1 MKKTLLCLFTG
12 FALLSAHAQKVVWEK
27 TLGGK
32 HSEYL
37 FDMVPTVDYGFLL
50 AGSSF
55 SDKTGSKTSEGQGNL
70 DYWLWKMDKDGEEE
84 WQKSFG
90 ASGMDLLQCLIPTGD
105 AGYLLGGTS
114 NSPKDGHKTEAS
126 RGKNDLWLIKINAA
140 GAEEWQKTLGGSGDD
155 RLVTIKRL
163 ADGGYIIGANTNSP
177 VSGEKSQ
184 QHLGGLDLWI
194 LRLDKKGKLLW
205 EKTFGGI
212 YNDEVKTIVP
222 TKDGFIIG
230 AQSNSPIGANKAV
243 DTNGGYDIWLLTLDH
258 NGNLLQQHSYGG
270 TADDFLTDLLPVDN
284 GYLLAGTSSSESSGT
299 KTVSA
304 ETMND
309 FWTVQLDAK
318 MQPTDQK
325 TYDFK
330 GDDVLTS
337 VLLDS
342 DQNLLLSGYTIHPKT
357 HKKSYVS
364 IHINAQGEKI
374 WEKELSTD
382 GDDLLRKAIITRDGG
397 YVFAG
402 NSTGKTSA
410 LKKGYQGRNDYWIVK
425 LNTKEKTK
433 TPEIQIEAFPNP
445 TEGFTNVV
453 INHEYEEGQMILSDL
468 SGKILHTAPL
478 QYDMIAVDLS
488 GYPQGVYI
496 INIKTNV
503 INRSVKVIKK

>member
-1 MKKTLLCLFTG
+1 MDTATG
-12 FALLSAHAQKVVWEK
+12 
-27 TLGGK
+27 
-32 HSEYL
+32 
-37 FDMVPTVDYGFLL
+37 
-50 AGSSF
+50 
-55 SDKTGSKTSEGQGNL
+55 
-70 DYWLWKMDKDGEEE
+70 
-84 WQKSFG
+84 QKS
-90 ASGMDLLQCLIPTGD
+90 
-105 AGYLLGGTS
+105 
-114 NSPKDGHKTEAS
+114 
-126 RGKNDLWLIKINAA
+126 
-140 GAEEWQKTLGGSGDD
+140 
-155 RLVTIKRL
+155 
-163 ADGGYIIGANTNSP
+163 
-177 VSGEKSQ
+177 
-184 QHLGGLDLWI
+184 
-194 LRLDKKGKLLW
+194 KLLW

-304 ETMND
+304 ETQND

-468 SGKILHTAPL
+468 SGKVLHTAPL

>member
-1 MKKTLLCLFTG
+1 MTYHQFPAGTVGIPVQKARQFSADASHELRTPLAVIKGTLEILIRKQRTIEEYENKIGYTLKQADRLSQLVEQFLLLARIENDPMEIKKSKPTPKGLSSS

-70 DYWLWKMDKDGEEE
+70 DYWLWKMDKDGEKNG
-84 WQKSFG
+84 QKSFWCFG
-90 ASGMDLLQCLIPTGD
+90 
-105 AGYLLGGTS
+105 
-114 NSPKDGHKTEAS
+114 
-126 RGKNDLWLIKINAA
+126 A
-140 GAEEWQKTLGGSGDD
+140 GAKNWQKTLGRREMD
-155 RLVTIKRL
+155 R
-163 ADGGYIIGANTNSP
+163 
-177 VSGEKSQ
+177 SGERSNAP
-184 QHLGGLDLWI
+184 LGALTWLYYHRSDTKLP
-194 LRLDKKGKLLW
+194 GKLLW

-284 GYLLAGTSSSESSGT
+284 GYLLAGTSSFRKAVVT
-299 KTVSA
+299 KTVSGRKLKR
-304 ETMND
+304 
-309 FWTVQLDAK
+309 FLD
-318 MQPTDQK
+318 
-325 TYDFK
+325 
-330 GDDVLTS
+330 
-337 VLLDS
+337 
-342 DQNLLLSGYTIHPKT
+342 
-357 HKKSYVS
+357 
-364 IHINAQGEKI
+364 
-374 WEKELSTD
+374 
-382 GDDLLRKAIITRDGG
+382 
-397 YVFAG
+397 G

-468 SGKILHTAPL
+468 SGKVLHTAPL